1 MSSSLPT
8 ESSFWPSTIWYII
21 KEINSFKL
29 SLSMAWKNTM
39 DLIAVALL
47 RLRQKENEKQQFCE
61 KTIGKK
67 KTIGKNNLLFCK
79 ILKNWYCFTSLRNSG
94 ERQDMSGLFSFI
106 SDPSWRLK
114 VCEWLAQDDLSR
126 STSGLLN
133 LEYDRIIPAYLHSN
147 EFWCPLLTTVC
158 FPLVPKSMEGC
169 GVFVLFL
176 PSKSSLA

>member
-1 MSSSLPT
+1 MASSQFT
-8 ESSFWPSTIWYII
+8 VSSFWPSTIWYII

-29 SLSMAWKNTM
+29 SLSMAWKNTL
-39 DLIAVALL
+39 DLIAVTLL
-47 RLRQKENEKQQFCE
+47 QLRQKENEKQQFCE

-67 KTIGKNNLLFCK
+67 NLLFWK

-94 ERQDMSGLFSFI
+94 ERQDMSGLFSSI

-114 VCEWLAQDDLSR
+114 VCEWLAQDDLSW

-133 LEYDRIIPAYLHSN
+133 LEYDRITPAYLHSN
-147 EFWCPLLTTVC
+147 EFWCTLLTTVC

-169 GVFVLFL
+169 RVFVLFL